1 MSSIET
7 NITKV
12 PPQKPFRR
20 RLSFKTKS
28 LSSPESDSAVS
39 TTLGNGFNSVRG
51 SIRRFRRVSNTLT
64 GASSTPTLNQSDIN
78 DSNLT
83 QQEQAQT
90 SSSTNLQSPTF
101 SSFQRL
107 QTLASMAR
115 EQTSRLKD
123 IDLTAAVQEMG
134 SEIGKK
140 GFELG
145 SLAKEV
151 VVERWKKRKEEP
163 PNELMSPINSKS
175 DNITCM
181 NIFGESLVIAVK
193 LTRIEKDINQIKNDP
208 FRYWLP
214 AIMVR
219 CIEFLDKYGLEEVG
233 LYRIPG
239 SMLTVTRMRNIFN
252 SGSDLNFSQNEDPHA
267 VAALLKMYL
276 REIPDPILT
285 DALLPEFNAC
295 VVKHMNP
302 SPTITSGS
310 PPIHNT
316 PYITTI
322 PEELPKALSS
332 IVSCLP
338 PHHFYL
344 LWALFSHLSRVDKN
358 CGINKMNTSNLGLIF
373 RPNLGISSLLFKV
386 FTEHV
391 DVVFGVGCKTENEAL
406 EEEKKAKEGQ
416 APEVYHKTNISGD
429 FSKSFEDLLNHTEHE
444 TVCPSDENKNDS
456 VKNYLINNT
465 TTTISTIKVGSPTLS
480 SSSSITSPPT
490 PPLLKTMKDQQN
502 NDNSKDTDNS
512 FSEDDCLLNNHN
524 KLQRSVNIIDA
535 KNTTTL
541 SPSNSSNSSFRMRSR
556 STGLRNIPLALDFS
570 NDSSEGEKEKKKEME
585 KEKKEQKKKEVNS
598 PTLMTFDYIDKYG
611 TKNLGILNVSARS
624 SNWVLHHNG
633 MSGDKS
639 SATTAWVRR
648 SGRRP
653 SLVIHEEAEMENLLN
668 ERAKFGKSKVRDQ
681 ILKFN
686 GAS

>member
-28 LSSPESDSAVS
+28 LSSPESDSAGS
-39 TTLGNGFNSVRG
+39 TTLGSGFNTVRG
-51 SIRRFRRVSNTLT
+51 SIRRFRRVSNTLNGT
-64 GASSTPTLNQSDIN
+64 SSTPTLNHIDNN
-78 DSNLT
+78 DTNST
-83 QQEQAQT
+83 QEQAKT

-101 SSFQRL
+101 PSFQRL

-115 EQTSRLKD
+115 EQTSRFKD
-123 IDLTAAVQEMG
+123 IDLTAAVQEMS

-140 GFELG
+140 GVELG

-151 VVERWKKRKEEP
+151 VVERWKKRKEEL
-163 PNELMSPINSKS
+163 PNEFTSPGNSKS
-175 DNITCM
+175 DNVTCM
-181 NIFGESLVIAVK
+181 NIFGESLATAVK
-193 LTRIEKDINQIKNDP
+193 LTRIEKDISQIKNDP
-208 FRYWLP
+208 SRYWLP

-239 SMLTVTRMRNIFN
+239 STLTVTRMRNIFN
-252 SGSDLNFSQNEDPHA
+252 SGADLNFSQNEDPHA

-285 DALLPEFNAC
+285 EALLPEFNAC
-295 VVKHMNP
+295 VANHMNSAP
-302 SPTITSGS
+302 SGS

-316 PYITTI
+316 PYFTATTI
-322 PEELPKALSS
+322 PEEFPKALSN

-338 PHHFYL
+338 PQHFYL
-344 LWALFSHLSRVDKN
+344 LWALFSHLSRVDKK

-373 RPNLGISSLLFKV
+373 RPNLGIGSLLFKV

-429 FSKSFEDLLNHTEHE
+429 FSKSFEDLLNLDTEHG
-444 TVCPSDENKNDS
+444 
-456 VKNYLINNT
+456 I
-465 TTTISTIKVGSPTLS
+465 VGSPTLS

-490 PPLLKTMKDQQN
+490 PPLVTTMEDQQI
-502 NDNSKDTDNS
+502 NDNSKNTDNS
-512 FSEDDCLLNNHN
+512 FSEDDCLLNNNN

-541 SPSNSSNSSFRMRSR
+541 SSSTNSSFRMRSR
-556 STGLRNIPLALDFS
+556 ST
-570 NDSSEGEKEKKKEME
+570 
-585 KEKKEQKKKEVNS
+585 
-598 PTLMTFDYIDKYG
+598 
-611 TKNLGILNVSARS
+611 GILNVSARS

-633 MSGDKS
+633 MGGDKS
-639 SATTAWVRR
+639 NATTAWVRR

-653 SLVIHEEAEMENLLN
+653 SLVIHEEAEMKSLVN
-668 ERAKFGKSKVRDQ
+668 ERSKVGKSKVRDQ

>member
-151 VVERWKKRKEEP
+151 VVERWKKRKE
-163 PNELMSPINSKS
+163 
-175 DNITCM
+175 
-181 NIFGESLVIAVK
+181 AVK

-556 STGLRNIPLALDFS
+556 STG
-570 NDSSEGEKEKKKEME
+570 
-585 KEKKEQKKKEVNS
+585 
-598 PTLMTFDYIDKYG
+598 
-611 TKNLGILNVSARS
+611 ILNVSARS

-653 SLVIHEEAEMENLLN
+653 SLAPP
-668 ERAKFGKSKVRDQ
+668 RFYSKQPSGVEVVT
-681 ILKFN
+681 
-686 GAS
+686 